1 MYLPKEEEHNENKLF
16 CSIIITENVY
26 EFICIYQNASVK
38 ELTVVRRQL
47 NQEYRIQI
55 SGIVIKEF
63 YDRENGVFYALI
75 FFLRQKQ
82 EPSLNWVREV
92 RVAMFNKVGGY
103 LILSG
108 SDFSGSSETF
118 LTSMSFL
125 LKDEVHQLLYI
136 LKEINF

>member
-75 FFLRQKQ
+75 FFFKAETGTKFKLGQGSK
-82 EPSLNWVREV
+82 
-92 RVAMFNKVGGY
+92 
-103 LILSG
+103 SG
-108 SDFSGSSETF
+108 N
-118 LTSMSFL
+118 
-125 LKDEVHQLLYI
+125 V
-136 LKEINF
+136 

>member
-1 MYLPKEEEHNENKLF
+1 MSLPKEEEHTENKLF

-63 YDRENGVFYALI
+63 YDRENGVFYAFI
-75 FFLRQKQ
+75 FF
-82 EPSLNWVREV
+82 
-92 RVAMFNKVGGY
+92 F
-103 LILSG
+103 
-108 SDFSGSSETF
+108 
-118 LTSMSFL
+118 
-125 LKDEVHQLLYI
+125 
-136 LKEINF
+136 